1 MSSLKKF
8 LHAKNY
14 SSIKMTV
21 TSTGHHQCLVK
32 INGVEG
38 SFIVDTGA
46 SSSCIDFKSA
56 DHFELLSEN
65 SDVRAAGAG
74 ATNMLTKSS
83 VDNTIEIGEWQ
94 LSKMAL
100 VLFDLSHVNSALE
113 EHDSECV
120 HGIIGADLLKK
131 SKAVIDYKTNRLF
144 LKNKSS

>member
-8 LHAKNY
+8 LQTKNY
-14 SSIKMTV
+14 TSIKMNV
-21 TSTGHHQCLVK
+21 TSTGHHQCQAI

-56 DHFELLSEN
+56 DHFELLSED

-74 ATNMLTKSS
+74 AINMLTKTST
-83 VDNTIEIGEWQ
+83 DNHIEIGEWTQ
-94 LSKMAL
+94 SKFKF
-100 VLFDLSHVNSALE
+100 VLFDLSHVNAALE

-120 HGIIGADLLKK
+120 NGIIGADLLKK

-144 LKNKSS
+144 LKK